1 MRFVAHIP
9 VALAILSP
17 VIPLLAFDH
26 KPAFTGPPHAGF
38 PAILKG
44 GHMKVAEDR
53 PAHSG
58 HSRRKA
64 PRRKVRVP
72 QNAGLVR
79 FLLHPA
85 GKTLMVLIACL
96 VVAGMGVFIHY
107 YNVYS
112 KMIDERLRGGP
123 YSTTARIFAAPTAIA
138 VEDRSSPSEIA
149 AMLRHSGYNEN
160 RTNPVGSYSVTAD
173 SIDIFPG
180 ADSYFDQEPA
190 TVKFAGG
197 KINRIVSLADNTS
210 RPLYELE
217 PQLITNLYNSN
228 REKQRVVHYE
238 DIPPVLRNAVL
249 SAEDKRFFQHSGF
262 DPVGIVRSAWVDVKR
277 GKNTQGASTISMQL
291 ARDMFLTPARNWR
304 RKLAEM
310 MITMQLEQKLTKEQ
324 IFEMY
329 CNGVDLGYRGSFTI
343 RGFGEASQAYF
354 GKDIRSLTLPEAA
367 TLASIVR
374 GASFYNPYRHA
385 DRVRDRRNAILA
397 LMRGNGF
404 VDDREYAVAI
414 ESPLKLVSGPAES
427 SDAPYF
433 VDMLNDD
440 LEKRFP
446 GFDFHARSDKIYT
459 TLDLDLQKAAN
470 EAVAIGMKQVDD
482 LVHKQ
487 KRFKNAP
494 FVEPQVAL
502 IALDPH
508 TGEIKALVGG
518 RNYGASQLNRVLS
531 ERPTGSIFKPFV
543 YAAAMNTAVA
553 GGTRTLTPASIVVD
567 EPTTFEFDGQEYTPD
582 NFEHEFYGPVT
593 LRKAL
598 AKSLNVATIKVAEM
612 VGYNTV
618 VNLAHRAGINEDV
631 KATPAMAIGAY
642 DATPIE
648 MSGAWTIFANHGVHV
663 QPSFVSLVKEANGKV
678 LLDQKPVT
686 KPVLDPRVDY
696 LVVNMLEEV
705 MRTGTAAGV
714 RARGFT
720 APAAG
725 KTGTDP
731 TNGWFAGFTS
741 DLLCI
746 VWVGFDDNRKLD
758 LEGAHSALPIWTE
771 FMKRALLLRRYAD
784 AKPFEAPNGIV
795 TVTID
800 PESGMPAGPQCPM
813 QAPEVFIAGTEPVGT
828 CPLHGGKGDRTTVS
842 GWDTPSSAQP
852 QNPPTPGS
860 SIQAPTPRRDNGNPP
875 AQVTGE
881 QTQPP
886 DKPKKKVFFGK
897 LKDVFR

>member
-1 MRFVAHIP
+1 
-9 VALAILSP
+9 
-17 VIPLLAFDH
+17 
-26 KPAFTGPPHAGF
+26 
-38 PAILKG
+38 
-44 GHMKVAEDR
+44 MKVAEDR
-53 PAHSG
+53 PARSRHSKG
-58 HSRRKA
+58 KGGG
-64 PRRKVRVP
+64 RKVRVP
-72 QNAGLVR
+72 QNARLVR

-85 GKTLMVLIACL
+85 GKTLLVLVACL
-96 VVAGMGVFIHY
+96 VVVGMGVFVHY
-107 YNVYS
+107 YNIYS

-138 VEDRSSPSEIA
+138 VDDRTSPSEIA
-149 AMLRHSGYNEN
+149 ATLRHAGYNEN
-160 RTNPVGSYSVTAD
+160 RTNPVGSYSVQAD

-197 KINRIVSLADNTS
+197 KIIRIVSLADNTS

-217 PQLITNLYNSN
+217 PQLVTNLSDRN
-228 REKQRVVHYE
+228 REKQRIVHYE

-277 GKNTQGASTISMQL
+277 GKNAQGASTLSMQL

-310 MITMQLEQKLTKEQ
+310 MITMQLEQKLAKEQ

-367 TLASIVR
+367 ALAAIVR
-374 GASFYNPYRHA
+374 GASYYNPYRHP

-404 VDDREYAVAI
+404 IDDREYGVAV
-414 ESPLKLVSGPAES
+414 ESPLKLISGPAES

-446 GFDFHARSDKIYT
+446 GYDFHARSDKIYT
-459 TLDLDLQKAAN
+459 TLDLDLQRAAN

-482 LVHKQ
+482 LVRKQ

-494 FVEPQVAL
+494 FVEPQCAM

-518 RNYGASQLNRVLS
+518 RNYGASQLNRVVS

-648 MSGAWTIFANHGVHV
+648 MAGAWTIFANQGVRA
-663 QPSFVSLVKEANGKV
+663 QPSFVSLVKETNGKV
-678 LLDQKPVT
+678 LLDQKVVSR
-686 KPVLDPRVDY
+686 PVLDPRVAY

-741 DLLCI
+741 DLLCV

-784 AKPFEAPNGIV
+784 AKPFEAPNGVV

-813 QAPEVFIAGTEPVGT
+813 QAPEVFIAGTEPVGV
-828 CPLHGGKGDRTTVS
+828 CPLHGAKGDRTTVS
-842 GWDTPSSAQP
+842 GWETPSHDNP
-852 QNPPTPGS
+852 QNPQSPGS
-860 SIQAPTPRRDNGNPP
+860 IQGLPPRRDNGNQP
-875 AQVTGE
+875 AQVTGQ
-881 QTQPP
+881 QTTPP
-886 DKPKKKVFFGK
+886 DKPRKKSFFGK

>member
-1 MRFVAHIP
+1 
-9 VALAILSP
+9 
-17 VIPLLAFDH
+17 
-26 KPAFTGPPHAGF
+26 
-38 PAILKG
+38 
-44 GHMKVAEDR
+44 MKVAEDR
-53 PAHSG
+53 PAP
-58 HSRRKA
+58 SRQSNRRLPK
-64 PRRKVRVP
+64 RKVRVP
-72 QNAGLVR
+72 KNALLVR
-79 FLLHPA
+79 FLLHPV
-85 GKTLMVLIACL
+85 GKTLLILIACL
-96 VVAGMGVFIHY
+96 IVVGMGVFVHY

-123 YSTTARIFAAPTAIA
+123 YSTTARIFAAPTSVA
-138 VEDRSSPSEIA
+138 VDDRTSPSEIA
-149 AMLRHSGYNEN
+149 TLLRHAGYNEN
-160 RTNPVGSYSVTAD
+160 RNNPVGSYTVQAD

-197 KINRIVSLADNTS
+197 KIVRIVSLADNTS

-277 GKNTQGASTISMQL
+277 GKNAQGASTLSMQL

-304 RKLAEM
+304 RKAAEM

-329 CNGVDLGYRGSFTI
+329 CNQVDLGYRGSFTI

-367 TLASIVR
+367 TLAAIVR
-374 GASFYNPYRHA
+374 GASYYNPYRHA
-385 DRVRDRRNAILA
+385 DRVRDRRNAILS
-397 LMRGNGF
+397 LMRGNSF
-404 VDDREYAVAI
+404 IDDREYAVAI
-414 ESPLKLVSGPAES
+414 EAPLKLVSGPAES

-440 LEKRFP
+440 LDKRFP
-446 GFDFHARSDKIYT
+446 GYDFHARSDKIYT

-482 LVHKQ
+482 IVHKQ

-518 RNYGASQLNRVLS
+518 RNYGSSQLNHMLA
-531 ERPTGSIFKPFV
+531 ERQPASTFKPFV
-543 YAAAMNTAVA
+543 YAAAMNTAVV
-553 GGTRTLTPASIVVD
+553 GGTRTLTPASMVVD
-567 EPTTFEFDGQEYTPD
+567 EPTTFEFDGQEYTPN
-582 NFEHEFYGPVT
+582 NFEHTFYGPVT

-612 VGYNTV
+612 VGYSTV
-618 VNLAHRAGINEDV
+618 VNLAHRAGISEDV
-631 KATPAMAIGAY
+631 KATPAMAIGSY
-642 DATPIE
+642 DATPFE
-648 MSGAWTIFANHGVHV
+648 MAGAWTIFANHGVRM
-663 QPSFVSLVKEANGKV
+663 QPQFVSLVKESNGKV
-678 LLDQKPVT
+678 LLDQKPVA
-686 KPVLDPRVDY
+686 KQVLDPRVDY

-705 MRTGTAAGV
+705 MRSGTAAGV
-714 RARGFT
+714 RSRGFT

-725 KTGTDP
+725 KTGTEHD
-731 TNGWFAGFTS
+731 GWFAGFTS

-746 VWVGFDDNRKLD
+746 VWVGFDDNRELD
-758 LEGAHSALPIWTE
+758 IEGAHSALPIWTE
-771 FMKRALLLRRYAD
+771 FMKRALQLRRYAD
-784 AKPFEAPNGIV
+784 AKPFAAPNGIV

-800 PESGMPAGPQCPM
+800 PESGMPANAQCPM

-828 CPLHGGKGDRTTVS
+828 CPLHGAKGDHTTVS

-852 QNPPTPGS
+852 QNPQPPVS
-860 SIQAPTPRRDNGNPP
+860 VQPPPPRRDNDNNGNSP
-875 AQVTGE
+875 AAVTG
-881 QTQPP
+881 QTVTGQTVTGQQTPPP
-886 DKPKKKVFFGK
+886 DKPKKKGFFGK
-897 LKDVFR
+897 LKDVFK

>member
-1 MRFVAHIP
+1 
-9 VALAILSP
+9 
-17 VIPLLAFDH
+17 
-26 KPAFTGPPHAGF
+26 
-38 PAILKG
+38 
-44 GHMKVAEDR
+44 MKVAEDKPTGSTR
-53 PAHSG
+53 PK
-58 HSRRKA
+58 RKT
-64 PRRKVRVP
+64 PKRKIRVP
-72 QNAGLVR
+72 QNARLVR

-85 GKTLMVLIACL
+85 GKTLLITIAVLL
-96 VVAGMGVFIHY
+96 VTGVGVFIHF

-123 YSTTARIFAAPTAIA
+123 YSTTARIFAAPGA
-138 VEDRSSPSEIA
+138 VALNDRTSPSDIA
-149 AMLRHSGYNEN
+149 AMLRHAGYSEN
-160 RTNPVGSYSVTAD
+160 RKNAIGFYTLKAD

-180 ADSYFDQEPA
+180 SDSYFDQEPA

-197 KINRIVSLADNTS
+197 KITRIVSLADNTN

-217 PQLITNLYNSN
+217 PQLITNLSDRN

-238 DIPPVLRNAVL
+238 DIPPYLRNAVL

-262 DPVGIVRSAWVDVKR
+262 DPVGIIRSAWVDVKR
-277 GKNTQGASTISMQL
+277 GKNAQGASTLSMQL

-304 RKLAEM
+304 RKLAEI
-310 MITMQLEQKLTKEQ
+310 MITMQLEQKLTKQQ

-329 CNGVDLGYRGSFTI
+329 CNQVDLGYRGSFTI

-367 TLASIVR
+367 SLAAIVR
-374 GASFYNPYRHA
+374 GASYYNPYRHPE
-385 DRVRDRRNAILA
+385 RISDRRNSILS
-397 LMRGNGF
+397 LMRQNGF
-404 VDDREYAVAI
+404 ITDREYGVAV
-414 ESPLKLVSGPAES
+414 ETPLKVVSGPAES

-433 VDMLNDD
+433 VDLLNDD

-446 GFDFHARSDKIYT
+446 GYDFHARSDKIYT
-459 TLDLDLQKAAN
+459 SLDLDLQRAAN

-494 FVEPQVAL
+494 FVEPQCAL

-518 RNYGASQLNRVLS
+518 RNYGASQLNRIIA
-531 ERPTGSIFKPFV
+531 ERPPGSIFKPFV

-567 EPTTFEFDGQEYTPD
+567 EPTTFEFDGQEYAPN
-582 NFEHEFYGPVT
+582 NFEHTFYGPVT

-612 VGYNTV
+612 VGYSSV
-618 VNLAHRAGINEDV
+618 VNLAHRAGISEDV
-631 KATPAMAIGAY
+631 KATPAMAIGSY

-648 MSGAWTIFANHGVHV
+648 MAGAWTIFANHGSHV
-663 QPSFVSLVKEANGKV
+663 QPSFVSLVKQSNGKV
-678 LLDQKPVT
+678 LLDQKPLS

-696 LVVNMLEEV
+696 LVVSMLEEV

-720 APAAG
+720 VPAAG
-725 KTGTDP
+725 KTGTSHD
-731 TNGWFAGFTS
+731 GWFAGFTS
-741 DLLCI
+741 NLLCI
-746 VWVGFDDNRKLD
+746 VWVGFDDNRTLD

-771 FMKRALLLRRYAD
+771 FMKRAITLRKYAD
-784 AKPFEAPNGIV
+784 AKPFEAPDGVV

-800 PESGMPAGPQCPM
+800 PESGMPANAQCPM

-828 CPLHGGKGDRTTVS
+828 CPLHGPKGDRTTVS
-842 GWDTPSSAQP
+842 GWDLPYSQP
-852 QNPPTPGS
+852 QHQLSLPPV
-860 SIQAPTPRRDNGNPP
+860 QAPPSRRDDGGSPP
-875 AQVTGE
+875 SPAITQATPDQATPPE
-881 QTQPP
+881 QQQ
-886 DKPKKKVFFGK
+886 KKKKGFFGK

>member
-1 MRFVAHIP
+1 
-9 VALAILSP
+9 
-17 VIPLLAFDH
+17 
-26 KPAFTGPPHAGF
+26 
-38 PAILKG
+38 
-44 GHMKVAEDR
+44 MKVAEDK
-53 PAHSG
+53 PAPGRQTNGRATARHG
-58 HSRRKA
+58 GQRG
-64 PRRKVRVP
+64 RKVRVP
-72 QNAGLVR
+72 RNAGLVR

-85 GKTLMVLIACL
+85 GKTLLFLIACL
-96 VVAGMGVFIHY
+96 LIAGGAVFVHF

-123 YSTTARIFAAPTAIA
+123 YNTTARIFAAPGAIA
-138 VEDRSSPSEIA
+138 VEDRTTPSDVA
-149 AMLRHSGYNEN
+149 TLLRHAGYNEN
-160 RTNPVGSYSVTAD
+160 RNNPVGSYTLRAD

-180 ADSYFDQEPA
+180 SDSYFDQEPA

-197 KINRIVSLADNTS
+197 RINRIVSLADNTS

-217 PQLITNLYNSN
+217 PQLITNLYTSN

-238 DIPPVLRNAVL
+238 DIPPVLRNAIL

-262 DPVGIVRSAWVDVKR
+262 DPIGVIRSVWVDLKRGRSA
-277 GKNTQGASTISMQL
+277 QGASTLSMQL
-291 ARDMFLTPARNWR
+291 ARGMFLTPDRNWR
-304 RKLAEM
+304 RKLAEA
-310 MITMQLEQKLTKEQ
+310 MITMQLEQKLTKQQ

-329 CNGVDLGYRGSFTI
+329 CNQVDLGYRGSFTI
-343 RGFGEASQAYF
+343 RGFGEASQVYF

-367 TLASIVR
+367 TLAAIVR
-374 GASFYNPYRHA
+374 GASYYNPYRHA
-385 DRVRDRRNAILA
+385 DRVRERRNTILA

-404 VDDREYAVAI
+404 VGDREYALAI
-414 ESPLKLVSGPAES
+414 DSPLKLVSGPAES

-433 VDMLNDD
+433 VDLLNDD

-446 GFDFHARSDKIYT
+446 GYDFHARSAKIYT
-459 TLDLDLQKAAN
+459 SLDLDLQKAAN

-487 KRFKNAP
+487 KRFRNAP

-518 RNYGASQLNRVLS
+518 RNYGVSQLNHMLA
-531 ERPTGSIFKPFV
+531 ERQPGSIFKPFV

-567 EPTTFEFDGQEYTPD
+567 EPTTFEFDGQEYSPN

-598 AKSLNVATIKVAEM
+598 SKSLNVATIKVAEM
-612 VGYNTV
+612 VGYGTV
-618 VNLAHRAGINEDV
+618 VNLAHRAGISEDV
-631 KATPAMAIGAY
+631 KATPAMAIGSY
-642 DATPIE
+642 DATPLE
-648 MSGAWTIFANHGVHV
+648 MAGAWTIFANQGTRV

-678 LLDQKPVT
+678 LLDQKPQT
-686 KPVLDPRVDY
+686 KAVLDPRVDY
-696 LVVNMLEEV
+696 LVVSMLEEV

-714 RARGFT
+714 RSRGFT

-725 KTGTDP
+725 KTGTSHD
-731 TNGWFAGFTS
+731 GWFAGFTS

-746 VWVGFDDNRKLD
+746 VWVGFDDNRELD
-758 LEGAHSALPIWTE
+758 IEGAHSALPIWTE
-771 FMKRALLLRRYAD
+771 FMKRALTLRKYAD

-795 TVTID
+795 TITID
-800 PESGMPAGPQCPM
+800 PESGMPAGAQCPM
-813 QAPEVFIAGTEPVGT
+813 QAPEVFIAGTEPVGS
-828 CPLHGGKGDRTTVS
+828 CPLHGNKGDRTTVS
-842 GWDTPSSAQP
+842 GWDTPSPNAQP
-852 QNPPTPGS
+852 QPPGP
-860 SIQAPTPRRDNGNPP
+860 QPPELPNALPPRRDNGSQP

-881 QTQPP
+881 KTPP
-886 DKPKKKVFFGK
+886 PEQPKKKGFFGK

>member
-1 MRFVAHIP
+1 
-9 VALAILSP
+9 VALTIESSAISTSQVSRYP
-17 VIPLLAFDH
+17 
-26 KPAFTGPPHAGF
+26 
-38 PAILKG
+38 KG
-44 GHMKVAEDR
+44 EHMKVAEDR
-53 PAHSG
+53 PAHTR
-58 HSRRKA
+58 HPRRNA

-72 QNAGLVR
+72 QNARLVR

-85 GKTLMVLIACL
+85 GKTLLAAVGVLI
-96 VVAGMGVFIHY
+96 VVGIGLFIHY
-107 YNVYS
+107 YMVYS

-138 VEDRSSPSEIA
+138 VDDKTSPSDIA
-149 AMLRHSGYNEN
+149 AMLRHAGYNEN
-160 RTNPVGSYSVTAD
+160 RANPIGSYSVQAD

-197 KINRIVSLADNTS
+197 KIVRIVSLGDNTS

-238 DIPPVLRNAVL
+238 DIPAVLRNAVL

-262 DPVGIVRSAWVDVKR
+262 DPAGIIRSAWVDVKR
-277 GKNTQGASTISMQL
+277 GKNSQGASTISMQL

-310 MITMQLEQKLTKEQ
+310 MITMQLEQKLTKQQ

-354 GKDIRSLTLPEAA
+354 GKDIRSLALPEAA
-367 TLASIVR
+367 TLAAIVR
-374 GASFYNPYRHA
+374 GASYYNPYRHG
-385 DRVRDRRNAILA
+385 DRVRDRRNAVLA

-404 VDDREYAVAI
+404 IDDREYAVAI
-414 ESPLKLVSGPAES
+414 DAPLKLVTGPAES

-446 GFDFHARSDKIYT
+446 GTDFHAHSDKIYT
-459 TLDLDLQKAAN
+459 SLDLDLQRAAN

-482 LVHKQ
+482 LVRKQ
-487 KRFKNAP
+487 KRFKNVP

-518 RNYGASQLNRVLS
+518 RNYGASQLNRMLS

-543 YAAAMNTAVA
+543 YAAAINTAVA

-567 EPTTFEFDGQEYTPD
+567 EPTTFEFDGQEYSPD

-642 DATPIE
+642 DATPFE
-648 MSGAWTIFANHGVHV
+648 MAGAWTVFANHGVRV

-678 LLDQKPVT
+678 LLDQKPVS

-696 LVVNMLEEV
+696 VLVNMLEEV
-705 MRTGTAAGV
+705 MRTGTAASV

-741 DLLCI
+741 DLLCV

-784 AKPFEAPNGIV
+784 AKPFEAPNGVV

-800 PESGMPAGPQCPM
+800 PESGMPAGAQCPV
-813 QAPEVFIAGTEPVGT
+813 QANEVFIAGTEPVGA
-828 CPLHGGKGDRTTVS
+828 CPLHGAKGDRTTVS
-842 GWDTPSSAQP
+842 GWETPSTAQP
-852 QNPPTPGS
+852 SNGPALTP
-860 SIQAPTPRRDNGNPP
+860 APYLAPPRRDNENTPASAVSQGNAQATAQANAQGNEQAQP
-875 AQVTGE
+875 A
-881 QTQPP
+881 
-886 DKPKKKVFFGK
+886 DKPKKKGFFGR